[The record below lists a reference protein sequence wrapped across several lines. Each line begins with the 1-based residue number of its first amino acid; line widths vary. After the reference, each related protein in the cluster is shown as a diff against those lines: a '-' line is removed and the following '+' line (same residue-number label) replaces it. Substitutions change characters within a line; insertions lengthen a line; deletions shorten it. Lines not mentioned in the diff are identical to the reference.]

1 MYKLARRRWKIIRGI
16 NMDERDN
23 MPKLSGLAKLIGIK
37 LEDFGNGT
45 CKVTAR
51 VLDTH
56 LNAGGVAHGGLHA
69 TMLDSALGGALVSII
84 GKEEWCATTQ
94 LDISYI
100 NPAYPEADLI
110 ANGKVIRRGKN
121 MAHCE
126 GILTDSVGNIIASGK
141 GTWVIW
147 NKKPSSLH

>member
-1 MYKLARRRWKIIRGI
+1 
-16 NMDERDN
+16 MDERSEKK
-23 MPKLSGLAKLIGIK
+23 PKLSGLAKLMGIE
-37 LEDFGNGT
+37 LDDFGNGS
-45 CKVTAR
+45 CKVSAK
-51 VLDTH
+51 VLDSH

-69 TMLDSALGGALVSII
+69 TMLDTALGGALVSMIM
-84 GKEEWCATTQ
+84 KEEWCATAQ

-100 NPAYPEADLI
+100 NPAYVGANLL

-126 GILTDSVGNIIASGK
+126 GILTDSEGKTIASGK

-147 NKKPSSLH
+147 NKKPKSLI

>member
-1 MYKLARRRWKIIRGI
+1 
-16 NMDERDN
+16 MDERSEKK
-23 MPKLSGLAKLIGIK
+23 PKLSGLAKLMGIE
-37 LEDFGNGT
+37 LDDFGNGS
-45 CKVTAR
+45 CKVSAK
-51 VLDTH
+51 VLDSH

-69 TMLDSALGGALVSII
+69 TMLDTALGGALVSMIM
-84 GKEEWCATTQ
+84 KEEWCATAQ

-100 NPAYPEADLI
+100 NPAYVGANLL

-126 GILTDSVGNIIASGK
+126 GILTDSEGKKIASGK

-147 NKKPSSLH
+147 NKKPKSLI

>member
-1 MYKLARRRWKIIRGI
+1 
-16 NMDERDN
+16 MDERSEKK
-23 MPKLSGLAKLIGIK
+23 PKLSGLAKLMGIE
-37 LEDFGNGT
+37 LTDFGNGT
-45 CKVTAR
+45 CKVSAK
-51 VLDTH
+51 VLDSH

-69 TMLDSALGGALVSII
+69 TMLDTALGGALVSMIM
-84 GKEEWCATTQ
+84 KEEWCATAQ

-100 NPAYPEADLI
+100 NPAYAGANLL

-126 GILTDSVGNIIASGK
+126 GILTDSEGKTIASGK

-147 NKKPSSLH
+147 NKKPKSLM

>member
-1 MYKLARRRWKIIRGI
+1 
-16 NMDERDN
+16 MDERSEKK
-23 MPKLSGLAKLIGIK
+23 PKLSGLAKLMGIE
-37 LEDFGNGT
+37 LDDFGNGS
-45 CKVTAR
+45 CKVSAK
-51 VLDTH
+51 VLNSH

-69 TMLDSALGGALVSII
+69 TMLDTALGGALVSMIM
-84 GKEEWCATTQ
+84 KEEWCATAQ

-100 NPAYPEADLI
+100 NPAYVGANLL

-126 GILTDSVGNIIASGK
+126 GILTDSEGKTIASGK

-147 NKKPSSLH
+147 NKKPKSLI

>member
-1 MYKLARRRWKIIRGI
+1 
-16 NMDERDN
+16 MDERSEKK
-23 MPKLSGLAKLIGIK
+23 PKLSGLAKLMGIE
-37 LEDFGNGT
+37 LTDFGNGT
-45 CKVTAR
+45 CKVSAK
-51 VLDTH
+51 VLDSH

-69 TMLDSALGGALVSII
+69 TMLDTALGGALVSMIM
-84 GKEEWCATTQ
+84 KEEWCATAQ

-100 NPAYPEADLI
+100 NPAYVGANLL

-126 GILTDSVGNIIASGK
+126 GILTDSEGKTIASGK

-147 NKKPSSLH
+147 NKKPKSLM

>member
-1 MYKLARRRWKIIRGI
+1 
-16 NMDERDN
+16 MDERSEKK
-23 MPKLSGLAKLIGIK
+23 PKLSGLAKLMGIE
-37 LEDFGNGT
+37 LDDFGNGS
-45 CKVTAR
+45 CKVSAK
-51 VLDTH
+51 VLDSH

-69 TMLDSALGGALVSII
+69 TMLDTALGGALVSMIM
-84 GKEEWCATTQ
+84 KEEWCATAQ

-100 NPAYPEADLI
+100 NPAYVGANLL

-126 GILTDSVGNIIASGK
+126 GILTDSEGKTIASGK

-147 NKKPSSLH
+147 NKKPKSLM